1 MKQVNEKV
9 DFLVKKVSS
18 LNSSANVQ
26 PKQDH
31 QKANKKKK
39 ILIIGD
45 SLSRNLN
52 VSVLKNVIDM
62 DVKRA
67 EAFIIGQNDPRSR
80 FPDQNFTDIVP
91 KELKKEEFS
100 TLILQG
106 GTNEVSNLDIS
117 GNAGERIET
126 LKEEIKVSSEKLFC
140 IAEKS
145 LEENKSL
152 DNVLIFKRIFRC
164 DTLKNDPTQ
173 IRSKLSDFGNR
184 VLDDLWLTKGC
195 PKNIKIVEQSLK
207 CQGDLRVSRFGFPS
221 AQGYDGV
228 HMRGKLAV
236 QHYTGSLINVVL
248 DALTNSNTN
257 TGPKININPQPS
269 YANIVRNE
277 SSTNQFMF
285 KEPNQNMKS
294 QPNFNFSQ
302 AQPQL
307 GSYFAQRNKKQPD
320 TTNTNQQ
327 NSQMFGATQPPTTG
341 SNSSSLGGN
350 YQYNVKTQNR
360 FSAAVSGN

>member
-1 MKQVNEKV
+1 M
-9 DFLVKKVSS
+9 
-18 LNSSANVQ
+18 
-26 PKQDH
+26 
-31 QKANKKKK
+31 
-39 ILIIGD
+39 
-45 SLSRNLN
+45 
-52 VSVLKNVIDM
+52 
-62 DVKRA
+62 
-67 EAFIIGQNDPRSR
+67 
-80 FPDQNFTDIVP
+80 
-91 KELKKEEFS
+91 
-100 TLILQG
+100 ILQG

-195 PKNIKIVEQSLK
+195 PKNIKIVEQPLK

-257 TGPKININPQPS
+257 SENQHKPS
-269 YANIVRNE
+269 
-277 SSTNQFMF
+277 T
-285 KEPNQNMKS
+285 
-294 QPNFNFSQ
+294 
-302 AQPQL
+302 
-307 GSYFAQRNKKQPD
+307 
-320 TTNTNQQ
+320 
-327 NSQMFGATQPPTTG
+327 
-341 SNSSSLGGN
+341 
-350 YQYNVKTQNR
+350 
-360 FSAAVSGN
+360 